1 MYPLHRSERW
11 LRMSKLVVL
20 CASMTFGLFVIGSVA
35 LAAVINGTAGDDT
48 LGGTSAGDSIF
59 GYGGNDTIDGRGG
72 QDELWGGF
80 DSDTIYGRG
89 SNDTLHGEGG
99 NDTLHGGPGDD
110 ELRGADGVDILT
122 GGDGDDR
129 LYDRDGNA
137 AERDRFNCGPGNDT
151 VQADSTDRVNSS
163 CESVNRTGSDLLPD
177 LAMAQLADIQIQ
189 NTSTQK
195 QLRFSTTIVNVGAG
209 KFEVTGRRP
218 DTNTTD
224 MTTTQRIYDS
234 VGDYRDRSTAATL
247 FYSGDGHNHW
257 HVRDLED
264 YELFQLDAS
273 GNVVEPAVVQEGEK
287 MGFCFFDNANYGASE
302 PEYYR
307 GCGGG
312 DPDAL
317 KVTMGLSTGWGDT
330 YGANTVGQYLDITG
344 LADGRYRLRVMA
356 DGDSTDGSDRFL
368 ESDET
373 NNSTWADL
381 QITGNTVTVLQYG
394 PSAPSVG

>member
-1 MYPLHRSERW
+1 
-11 LRMSKLVVL
+11 MSKLAVL
-20 CASMTFGLFVIGSVA
+20 CASMTFALFVIGSVA

-48 LGGTSAGDSIF
+48 LKGTVKSDSIS
-59 GYGGNDTIDGRGG
+59 GYEGNDTINGLGG
-72 QDELWGGF
+72 QDVLWGGF
-80 DSDTIYGRG
+80 GADTMYGQG
-89 SNDTLHGEGG
+89 NNDTLHGEGG
-99 NDTLHGGPGDD
+99 NDTLQGGPGND
-110 ELRGADGVDILT
+110 ELRGDDGVDVLNA
-122 GGDGDDR
+122 GDGDDR
-129 LYDRDGNA
+129 LYDRNGNA

-151 VQADSTDRVNSS
+151 VRADPTDRVNTS
-163 CESVNRTGSDLLPD
+163 CENVNLTGTDLFPD

-189 NTSTQK
+189 NTGTQQ

-209 KFEVTGRRP
+209 PFEVTGQRP
-218 DTNTTD
+218 DTSTTD

-234 VGDYRDRSTAATL
+234 VGDYRDRSTTATL

-264 YELFQLDAS
+264 YELFRLDAN
-273 GNVVEPAVVQEGEK
+273 GNVVEPAVVQEGAK
-287 MGFCFFDNANYGASE
+287 MGFCFFDNANYGSSE

-344 LADGRYRLRVMA
+344 LADGRYRLRVTA
-356 DGDSTDGSDRFL
+356 DGDSAEDGSNRFL

-381 QITGNTVTVLQYG
+381 QITGDTVTVLQYG
-394 PSAPSVG
+394 PSAPPVG

>member
-1 MYPLHRSERW
+1 MT
-11 LRMSKLVVL
+11 KLVVL
-20 CASMTFGLFVIGSVA
+20 CASMTFALFVIGSVA

-48 LGGTSAGDSIF
+48 LDGTNRGDSIF
-59 GYGGNDTIDGRGG
+59 GYGGNDTINGRLG

-80 DSDTIYGRG
+80 DADTVYGQG
-89 SNDTLHGEGG
+89 SSDTLHGEGG
-99 NDTLHGGPGDD
+99 NDTLVGGGGND
-110 ELRGADGVDILT
+110 ELRGDDGVDVLS
-122 GGDGDDR
+122 GGANDDR

-137 AERDRFNCGPGNDT
+137 AERDRFNCGTGNDT
-151 VQADSTDRVNSS
+151 VRADPTDRVSSS
-163 CESVNRTGSDLLPD
+163 CENVNLTGADLLPD
-177 LAMAQLADIQIQ
+177 LGMAQLADIQIQ
-189 NTSTQK
+189 NTGTQK

-234 VGDYRDRSTAATL
+234 VGDYRDRSTTATL
-247 FYSGDGHNHW
+247 FYAGDGHDHW

-264 YELFQLDAS
+264 YELFQLDAN
-273 GNVVEPAVVQEGEK
+273 GNVVEPAVVQEGAK

-307 GCGGG
+307 GCEGGN
-312 DPDAL
+312 PEAL
-317 KVTMGLSTGWGDT
+317 KVTMGLSRGWGDT

-356 DGDSTDGSDRFL
+356 DGDSVDGSDRFL

-373 NNSTWADL
+373 NNFTWADL
-381 QITGNTVTVLQYG
+381 QITGNTVTVLKYG
-394 PSAPSVG
+394 PSAPRVG